1 MGLLLLLFGLYL
13 GDLLFL
19 LGRVIAPQASLLC
32 QEVLL
37 ELFSPLG
44 SVFSMHG
51 GFLDAQAAE
60 NLGRRRLFMFVAIA
74 VWAGFGYWD
83 YYHYIRHGQALSRMD
98 FYWILIWWLAGT
110 LAGVA
115 AAWVSFTA
123 RFDNERWVNRTVVI
137 AVCFAQTC
145 LVAMTQIVPARTFA
159 STARNRKRTMP

>member
-1 MGLLLLLFGLYL
+1 
-13 GDLLFL
+13 
-19 LGRVIAPQASLLC
+19 
-32 QEVLL
+32 
-37 ELFSPLG
+37 
-44 SVFSMHG
+44 
-51 GFLDAQAAE
+51 
-60 NLGRRRLFMFVAIA
+60 
-74 VWAGFGYWD
+74 
-83 YYHYIRHGQALSRMD
+83 MD